1 MRIEVNTPN
10 SVAMGVP
17 VVVWVGTLTLATHA
31 AAVDAPYRGSSMLPL
46 AKPATVHPGEARHTP
61 RVTVQETQR
70 SNRDGSTLSVAT
82 ATTASPLTP
91 IVLIPG
97 FPACQIDFNMP
108 PGTKLPPSYA
118 QCRTTTNGWETLS
131 PPPTNVTLDQVGAER
146 AASSCVLIFCVR
158 GSAFSLLGSLFVACS
173 ASCMTANF
181 L

>member
-1 MRIEVNTPN
+1 
-10 SVAMGVP
+10 MGVP

-131 PPPTNVTLDQVGAER
+131 PPPTNVTLDQVGAR
-146 AASSCVLIFCVR
+146 TSGLVVR
-158 GSAFSLLGSLFVACS
+158 PHLLPARLCLQPAWQPLRGLLGIMLDSELSVTWRASLQYG
-173 ASCMTANF
+173 AS
-181 L
+181 